1 MDIMQDIMA
10 WDMTS
15 FYQKNTS
22 LHKPSPMYPPKPSYG
37 VGKIGFEEP
46 PLSLEQMAL
55 SSCKVKSRSN
65 LSTEKAVQISMSPD
79 VGVFGW

>member
-1 MDIMQDIMA
+1 
-10 WDMTS
+10 
-15 FYQKNTS
+15 
-22 LHKPSPMYPPKPSYG
+22 MYPPKPSYG